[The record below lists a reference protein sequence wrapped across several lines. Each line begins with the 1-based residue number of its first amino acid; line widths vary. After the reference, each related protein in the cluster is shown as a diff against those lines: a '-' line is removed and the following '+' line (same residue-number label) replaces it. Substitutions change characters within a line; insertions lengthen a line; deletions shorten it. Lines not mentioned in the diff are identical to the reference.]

1 MYQVLSGILNHP
13 LNKGHPV
20 KALSRFA
27 KWQWKS
33 RTVGSD
39 IVPFVDNTKL
49 MIRRGMHSATA
60 QHYCGLADFEEMG
73 FVLHALR
80 AGDLFFDVGANV
92 GVYSVLAGV
101 TGADVVA
108 FEPCFSTY
116 QRLLTN
122 LTINHMR
129 ERVEAHQ
136 CAVGAKDGL
145 LVMVTDTLDS
155 CNHVIQDDELEG
167 EHVDM
172 RTLSSSWPRENGWP
186 VVPELAVLKIDV
198 EGYEKDVIDG
208 AEWTMKHPCVKA
220 VIIELL
226 NGSGCRYGYDDMDL
240 HRRLMGMGFGLY
252 RYLPLKRE
260 LWATSTLIGG
270 NNLYV
275 RDAEFVRERLKTAP
289 KHRVHGREI

>member
-80 AGDLFFDVGANV
+80 PKDLFFDVGANV

-129 ERVEAHQ
+129 DRVQAYNIALGGKHGEI
-136 CAVGAKDGL
+136 
-145 LVMVTDTLDS
+145 MVTDTLDS
-155 CNHVIQDDELEG
+155 CNHVVQG
-167 EHVDM
+167 EPGNVQMRALDFFWMFTEPGDM
-172 RTLSSSWPRENGWP
+172 T
-186 VVPELAVLKIDV
+186 VLKIDV
-198 EGYEKDVIDG
+198 EGYEKDVVDG
-208 AEWTMKHPCVKA
+208 GWETFRHPSVKA
-220 VIIELL
+220 VIMELL
-226 NGSGCRYGYDDMDL
+226 NGSGTRYGYDDWKLHERMLDMGFRL
-240 HRRLMGMGFGLY
+240 HRYDPFT
-252 RYLPLKRE
+252 RE
-260 LWATSTLIGG
+260 LRETDEIIGG

-289 KHRVHGREI
+289 IHWVHERMI

>member
-80 AGDLFFDVGANV
+80 PKDLFFDVGANV

-108 FEPCFSTY
+108 FEPCYETY

-129 ERVEAHQ
+129 ERVEAHN
-136 CAVGAKDGL
+136 CALGANWEE
-145 LVMVTDTLDS
+145 VFITNTLDS
-155 CNHVIQDDELEG
+155 CNHIAQEG
-167 EHVDM
+167 EPVLM
-172 RTLSSSWPRENGWP
+172 RPLEEFWPDSP
-186 VVPELAVLKIDV
+186 PEMTVIKIDV
-198 EGYEKDVIDG
+198 EGFEKDVIDG
-208 AEWTMKHPCVKA
+208 GPLVMCRASVKA

-226 NGSGCRYGYDDMDL
+226 NGSGTRYGYDDWDL
-240 HRRLMGMGFGLY
+240 HERMLEMGFRLH
-252 RYLPLKRE
+252 RYDPFTRE
-260 LWATSTLIGG
+260 LRETDEIIGG

-289 KHRVHGREI
+289 KHKVHGREI

>member
-49 MIRRGMHSATA
+49 MIRRGLHSATA

-80 AGDLFFDVGANV
+80 PKDLFFDVGANV

-108 FEPCFSTY
+108 FEPCFETY

-129 ERVEAHQ
+129 ERVEAHN
-136 CAVGAKDGL
+136 CAVGANWGEE
-145 LVMVTDTLDS
+145 VFITSTLGS
-155 CNHVIQDDELEG
+155 CNFVCAPGEPPMEG
-167 EHVDM
+167 SETVLM
-172 RTLSSSWPRENGWP
+172 RTLDVSWPKPG
-186 VVPELAVLKIDV
+186 PEGIIVLKVDV
-198 EGYEKDVIDG
+198 EGYEKDVMDG
-208 AEWTMKHPCVKA
+208 GANTFQAAHA
-220 VIIELL
+220 VIMELL
-226 NGSGCRYGYDDMDL
+226 NGSGTRYGYDDWDL
-240 HRRLMGMGFGLY
+240 HERMLDMGFRLH
-252 RYLPLKRE
+252 RYDPFTRE
-260 LWATSTLIGG
+260 LRETDEIIGG

-289 KHRVHGREI
+289 THWVHERMI

>member
-80 AGDLFFDVGANV
+80 PKDLFFDVGANV

-129 ERVEAHQ
+129 DRVQAYNIALGGKHGEI
-136 CAVGAKDGL
+136 
-145 LVMVTDTLDS
+145 MVTDTLDS
-155 CNHVIQDDELEG
+155 CNHVVQG
-167 EHVDM
+167 EPGNVQMRALDFFWMFTEPGDM
-172 RTLSSSWPRENGWP
+172 T
-186 VVPELAVLKIDV
+186 VLKIDV
-198 EGYEKDVIDG
+198 EGYEKDVVDG
-208 AEWTMKHPCVKA
+208 GWETFRHPSVKA
-220 VIIELL
+220 VIMELL
-226 NGSGCRYGYDDMDL
+226 NGSGTRYGYDDWKLHERMLDMGFRL
-240 HRRLMGMGFGLY
+240 HRYDPFT
-252 RYLPLKRE
+252 RE
-260 LWATSTLIGG
+260 LRETDEIIGG

-289 KHRVHGREI
+289 THWVHERMI

>member
-80 AGDLFFDVGANV
+80 PKDLFFDVGANV
-92 GVYSVLAGV
+92 GVYTVLAAV
-101 TGADVVA
+101 TGAKVKA
-108 FEPCFSTY
+108 FEPCPSTY
-116 QRLLTN
+116 RRLLSNIN
-122 LTINHMR
+122 LNNIRPQVDTY
-129 ERVEAHQ
+129 A
-136 CAVGAKDGL
+136 CAIGAKDGEADF
-145 LVMVTDTLDS
+145 TFHLDS
-155 CNHVIQDDELEG
+155 CNHVVVQDELGG
-167 EHVDM
+167 ERVWV
-172 RTLSSSWPRENGWP
+172 RTLDSFFPGSC
-186 VVPELAVLKIDV
+186 PEMVVLKVDV
-198 EGYEKDVIDG
+198 EGFEKDVMDG
-208 AEWTMKHPCVKA
+208 GANTFQIAHA

-226 NGSGCRYGYDDMDL
+226 NGSGTRYGYDDWELHGRMLDMGFRL
-240 HRRLMGMGFGLY
+240 HRYDPFTRVL
-252 RYLPLKRE
+252 RE
-260 LWATSTLIGG
+260 TDEIIGG

-289 KHRVHGREI
+289 HHWVHERMI

>member
-80 AGDLFFDVGANV
+80 PKDLFFDVGANV

-108 FEPCFSTY
+108 FEPCFESY

-129 ERVEAHQ
+129 ERVDAYQ
-136 CAVGAKDGL
+136 CAVGANWEEVFITNTLGSCNHIAQEGEPVL
-145 LVMVTDTLDS
+145 MRTLDS
-155 CNHVIQDDELEG
+155 VFCARDV
-167 EHVDM
+167 
-172 RTLSSSWPRENGWP
+172 WPD
-186 VVPELAVLKIDV
+186 LTILKIDV

-208 AEWTMKHPCVKA
+208 ATQTLQLADA

-226 NGSGCRYGYDDMDL
+226 NGSGTRYGYDDMAL
-240 HRRLMGMGFGLY
+240 HNRLSLLGFHLY
-252 RYLPLKRE
+252 RYDPFTRE
-260 LWATSTLIGG
+260 LRATYELIGG

-275 RDAEFVRERLKTAP
+275 RDAEFLRERLTTAP
-289 KHRVHGREI
+289 IHWVHERML

>member
-80 AGDLFFDVGANV
+80 PKDLFFDVGANV

-108 FEPCFSTY
+108 FEPCFETY

-129 ERVEAHQ
+129 DRVQAYNIALGGKHGEI
-136 CAVGAKDGL
+136 
-145 LVMVTDTLDS
+145 MVTDTLDS
-155 CNHVIQDDELEG
+155 CNHVVQG
-167 EHVDM
+167 EPGNVQMRALDFFWMFTEPGDM
-172 RTLSSSWPRENGWP
+172 T
-186 VVPELAVLKIDV
+186 VLKIDV
-198 EGYEKDVIDG
+198 EGYEKDVVDG
-208 AEWTMKHPCVKA
+208 GWETFRHPSVKA
-220 VIIELL
+220 VIMELL
-226 NGSGCRYGYDDMDL
+226 NGSGTRYGYDDWELHGRMLDRGFLL
-240 HRRLMGMGFGLY
+240 HRYDPFTRVL
-252 RYLPLKRE
+252 RE
-260 LWATSTLIGG
+260 TDEIIGG

-289 KHRVHGREI
+289 IHWVHERMI

>member
-39 IVPFVDNTKL
+39 IVPFVDNTRL
-49 MIRRGMHSATA
+49 LIRRGMHSATA

-80 AGDLFFDVGANV
+80 PKDLFFDVGANV

-108 FEPCFSTY
+108 FEPCFETY

-129 ERVEAHQ
+129 ERVEAHN
-136 CAVGAKDGL
+136 CALGSITGE
-145 LVMVTDTLDS
+145 VMFTETLDS
-155 CNHVIQDDELEG
+155 CNHVVDPDYPENDADYVEMRKLDD
-167 EHVDM
+167 
-172 RTLSSSWPRENGWP
+172 SWPKPGP
-186 VVPELAVLKIDV
+186 KGMIVLKVDV
-198 EGYEKDVIDG
+198 EGYEKDVMDG
-208 AEWTMKHPCVKA
+208 GPDTFRLAHA

-226 NGSGCRYGYDDMDL
+226 NGSGTRYGYDDWRLHERMLDMGFRL
-240 HRRLMGMGFGLY
+240 HRYDPFTRVL
-252 RYLPLKRE
+252 RE
-260 LWATSTLIGG
+260 TDEIIGG

-289 KHRVHGREI
+289 THWVHERMI